1 MRIGDLI
8 ISSPGVV
15 NDHYGDGGSVES
27 AALQ

>member
-15 NDHYGDGGSVES
+15 NDHYGDGGRVET
-27 AALQ
+27 AVL